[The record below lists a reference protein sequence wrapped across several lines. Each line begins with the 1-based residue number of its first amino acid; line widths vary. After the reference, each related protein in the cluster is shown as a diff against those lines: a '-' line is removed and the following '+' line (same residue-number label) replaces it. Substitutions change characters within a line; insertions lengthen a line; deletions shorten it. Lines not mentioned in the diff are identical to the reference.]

1 VALTISLLT
10 PYVSLAGL
18 RIEPGEVLAAVLFLF
33 FALLLLI
40 EPKVDNAIFTA
51 GVFLDCCALRGFHS
65 RHAACTAAL
74 VFKRV
79 QLGV

>member
-33 FALLLLI
+33 F
-40 EPKVDNAIFTA
+40 
-51 GVFLDCCALRGFHS
+51 C
-65 RHAACTAAL
+65 AAL
-74 VFKRV
+74 VD
-79 QLGV
+79 